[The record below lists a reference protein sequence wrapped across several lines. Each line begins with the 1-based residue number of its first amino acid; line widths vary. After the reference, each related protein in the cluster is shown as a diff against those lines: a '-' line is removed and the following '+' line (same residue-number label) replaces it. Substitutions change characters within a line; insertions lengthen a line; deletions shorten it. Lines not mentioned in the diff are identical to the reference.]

1 MMLRRLGMMINH
13 KRVYRLYAKL
23 GLKVAKR
30 PSRKRALGARN
41 EPTAATRPNER
52 WALDFVQ
59 DRLADGRKFRLLAI
73 IDVFTRE
80 CLKID
85 VAFSLRG
92 THVVSALEEL
102 MTERGRP
109 GAIQSDNGTEFT
121 SNKVL
126 EWASQRD
133 ISWDYIEPGKPYQN
147 GHAES
152 FNGKLRDE
160 CLNESWFLNLAHAQ
174 VLVEQW
180 RMEYNCERPHSALG
194 GRTPSEVA
202 ADWLLCAEKKE
213 VANL

>member
-1 MMLRRLGMMINH
+1 MLKRSGMTINH
-13 KRVYRLYAKL
+13 KKVYRLYAEL

-30 PSRKRALGARN
+30 PSRKRALGTRRSQSV
-41 EPTAATRPNER
+41 ATQPNER

-59 DRLADGRKFRLLAI
+59 DRLADGRRFRLLAV

-92 THVVSALEEL
+92 ANVVATLNEL
-102 MTERGRP
+102 IAERGHP
-109 GAIQSDNGTEFT
+109 EAIQSDNGTEFT

-126 EWASQRD
+126 GWAAQQD
-133 ISWDYIEPGKPYQN
+133 VSWEYIEPGKPYQN

-160 CLNESWFLNLAHAQ
+160 CLNESWFLSLSHAQ
-174 VLVEQW
+174 VLIEQW

-194 GRTPSEVA
+194 GQTPNEVA
-202 ADWLLCAEKKE
+202 ADWLLHKE
-213 VANL
+213 NKRVANL